1 MERRMTI
8 VLRYQKV
15 KDFILSHIEDGKWLP
30 GHKIPSESTLVKELK
45 TSRMT
50 VNRAIRELAATG
62 LLERMAGAGTFVAA
76 RRKQADFLAIK
87 DISEQIRDME
97 KSHSSVVKVLEKV
110 SATADLARYFDLAT
124 GTELFHTI
132 ILHFADNEPVQIED
146 RYVNPAIDP
155 GFLSVDFSKT
165 TPSEHLQ
172 QTAPLNEVE
181 HAVQAIMPG
190 GTTRKLLGIDS
201 KTPCLQLTR
210 RTWTGDQVAT
220 YARFLHPGPLFKIG
234 SRFSYRREHQLKLAK
249 TV

>member
-1 MERRMTI
+1 MTV

-30 GHKIPSESTLVKELK
+30 GDKIPSETTLVKELN

-62 LLERMAGAGTFVAA
+62 LLERMPGAGTFVAA
-76 RRKQADFLAIK
+76 RRKQADFLEIK
-87 DISEQIRDME
+87 DIGEQIRDMD
-97 KSHSSVVKVLEKV
+97 KSHSSVVKSLEKTK
-110 SATADLARYFDLAT
+110 ATADLARYFDMKAGNT
-124 GTELFHTI
+124 LFHTM
-132 ILHFADNEPVQIED
+132 ILHLADNEPVQIED

-155 GFLSVDFSKT
+155 GFLSVDFTKT

-172 QTAPLNEVE
+172 QTAPLSEVE
-181 HAVQAIMPG
+181 HAVQAVMPG
-190 GTTRKLLGIDS
+190 SAAKKLLKLDA

-210 RTWTGDQVAT
+210 RTWTGGQVAT

-234 SRFSYRREHQLKLAK
+234 SRFSYRREHQLKLAN
-249 TV
+249 TM